1 MSGHRSGGWAHAI
14 GVVLV
19 APFYV
24 GLYVITLLGSTTRE
38 RRP

>member
-1 MSGHRSGGWAHAI
+1 MSGDRSSRWTHAI
-14 GVVLV
+14 GVLLV

-24 GLYVITLLGSTTRE
+24 GLYVITLLGSTMRG